1 MPRGPIGKLTEAA
14 GLLYTPLPS
23 EGVMAAAGLT
33 AEDYAEEVEI
43 WPENWRVVSLFA
55 MLRTQWAVGMGGPTG
70 LRYEAVYPLIDRQ
83 YGDPDEWDR
92 AFDDIRVM
100 EAAALRAMRDG
111 K

>member
-1 MPRGPIGKLTEAA
+1 
-14 GLLYTPLPS
+14 
-23 EGVMAAAGLT
+23 MAAAGLT